1 MHGTAPRAASRL
13 DRSGLD
19 SSAMGTAAKQALIL
33 TVGGFALAGVIVWLV
48 RHRLVTTRYAL
59 GWLAIAVFVVVGAM
73 FSGFV
78 SSFGEF
84 AGMTPTAVLLAVATV
99 VLLAIAIQLSI
110 SVSGLQSQVR
120 DLTEAHALLESRF
133 ADDVERQRGA

>member
-1 MHGTAPRAASRL
+1 
-13 DRSGLD
+13 
-19 SSAMGTAAKQALIL
+19 MGTAAKQALIL

-120 DLTEAHALLESRF
+120 DLAEAHALLEARF
-133 ADDVERQRGA
+133 VDDVEHQHGA